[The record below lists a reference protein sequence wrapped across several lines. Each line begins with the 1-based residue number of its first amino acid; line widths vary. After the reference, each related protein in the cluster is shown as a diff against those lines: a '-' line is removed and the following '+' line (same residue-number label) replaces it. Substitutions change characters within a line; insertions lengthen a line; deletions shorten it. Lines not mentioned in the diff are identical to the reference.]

1 VGDRFPNACA
11 AAGDE
16 DSFTRLIQGR
26 FGGRNGRI
34 RCPVDSGREVSGD
47 AVVGHGDLKV
57 VKELREKLL
66 RWEGI

>member
-34 RCPVDSGREVSGD
+34 RCPVDSGR